1 MNSFLFQFSYMIAD
15 LKFSVLVGVSD
26 FLGQQV
32 RGSKVQRVGLVP
44 ALVD

>member
-1 MNSFLFQFSYMIAD
+1 MTSFLFQFTYMVAD
-15 LKFSVLVGVSD
+15 LKSSVLVGVTD
-26 FLGQQV
+26 LLGQQV